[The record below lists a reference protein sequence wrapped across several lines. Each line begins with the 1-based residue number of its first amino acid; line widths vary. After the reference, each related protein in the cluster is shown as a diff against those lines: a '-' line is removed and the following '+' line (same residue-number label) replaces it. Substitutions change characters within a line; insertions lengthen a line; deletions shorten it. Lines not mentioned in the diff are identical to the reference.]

1 MQRQLKGKVAIVT
14 GGAAGFGEGIV
25 RLFVAQGA
33 RVVIADLDASRGEK
47 LAAELGETA
56 RFVRTDVSSGS
67 DVNSLVQT
75 CSREFGDPDIV
86 INNAG
91 TTHTNRPML
100 EVDEQTFDRMFA
112 VNVRSHWLL
121 AKACFPLL
129 REAQGK
135 VVFTTSISGTNP
147 TTPLGAYSPCKAALL
162 MLMRQLSVEWAPKG
176 IRVNAV
182 SPGMTLTPGTSVV
195 YQDPQVRQQR
205 EARIPARRI
214 GTPQDIAGAVAY
226 LLGPDA
232 DYVHG
237 VELLVDGGLDK
248 TVMVNPVMDGWRT
261 ARPQS
266 GAN

>member
-112 VNVRSHWLL
+112 VNVKSIYHMTH
-121 AKACFPLL
+121 A
-129 REAQGK
+129 
-135 VVFTTSISGTNP
+135 VVP
-147 TTPLGAYSPCKAALL
+147 
-162 MLMRQLSVEWAPKG
+162 LMRQRKKGVILNVGSTAGIRPRPGLTWYNGSKGAVNLLSKSMAVELGPDG
-176 IRVNAV
+176 IRVNAICPV
-182 SPGMTLTPGTSVV
+182 MGETGLLDKFMGVADTPEN
-195 YQDPQVRQQR
+195 RQR
-205 EARIPARRI
+205 FIASIPLGRLCRAS
-214 GTPQDIAGAVAY
+214 DVAAAALY
-226 LLGPDA
+226 LASDA
-232 DYVHG
+232 AEFISG
-237 VELLVDGGLDK
+237 VEFPVDGGR
-248 TVMVNPVMDGWRT
+248 TV
-261 ARPQS
+261 
-266 GAN
+266 